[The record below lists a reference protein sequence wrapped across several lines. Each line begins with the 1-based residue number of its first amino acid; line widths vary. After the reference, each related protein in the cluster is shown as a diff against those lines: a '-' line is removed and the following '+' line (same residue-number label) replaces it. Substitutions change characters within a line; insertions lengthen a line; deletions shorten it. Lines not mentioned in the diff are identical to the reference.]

1 VKSQFPLHL
10 SHKIILVGIFSYFV
24 LKMFANQNLTALPE
38 LSSGLEELYCNNNQ
52 LTTLPALP
60 STLRVLTCGTNQLT
74 TLPELPS
81 TLKLL
86 ICNNNQLTT
95 LPALPC
101 TLRVLCCHDNNYL
114 TALPELLPTLK
125 KLYCSNNQLTA
136 LPELSLTLKVLYC
149 HDNHL
154 TALPELPSTL
164 EELYC
169 HNNQLT
175 TLPELP
181 PTLGELWCHNNQL
194 TTLPELPSTLKMLW
208 CHGNQLTT
216 LPELP
221 PTLQMLHCSSNQL
234 TTPPITQP
242 QPVPSL
248 LELTLNYVASSN
260 HVKPLKIIELQQ
272 RIEECGICKECRK
285 KRVLHDRI
293 KTCVKWN
300 VPGCNSLP
308 FNGFE
313 YDGFFS
319 SREKAQDRIWYLF
332 PLCEAIFYR
341 DWLTSPT
348 DEKKKQLMKMT
359 RAAVITEHILDPAY
373 PCHTVNV
380 YFSEVGYVT
389 NTLID
394 YPGKPVD
401 NYFFAQHTVDFGKRT
416 ERSVGSQEPDCFGM
430 CGNEVQLDYSL
441 GCQKVVTET
450 LTISEQFPDPDVSE
464 DMWQRVATT
473 YGIDL
478 AKLRERQAQK
488 DHVVEEDEEIPFDE
502 EVEQIVKQLVPRAA
516 RSKTHVVESE
526 SESEELVPSED
537 EIEDME
543 SHHRS
548 SLGLPTVDEL
558 DLEEKDGYAVADNF
572 VWSIET
578 DPLVVLGRYD
588 ESVSNPTK
596 RCVALTEEDLEEC
609 SRKGYEMLET
619 PSLISLILRSSSRPL
634 GLVTQDEDEEEPALS
649 EDEVEVPKPK
659 HKPQISIIGKDR
671 EQQCRG
677 TTKQGQRC
685 NNITKKGLSCSP
697 TVRFCYLHDPDQ
709 PKKKVKRKKT
719 KISEYWK
726 PLRRRGRRSSKNS
739 RKNAEK
745 NSKSLTGVAKFKERA
760 AKFTRHSL
768 SEAFYVF
775 CLSTSGL
782 HGHSYLPPE
791 LNAYISE
798 FVKGKACPHKER
810 CAKTSLGDKCC
821 ECNYWDEMC
830 QVCNDKMRC
839 RQETAMESAIES
851 YQDEYGELYE
861 KILMK
866 SIHRGDCIDAVS
878 SIDEELDLD
887 EEELGEFY

>member
-1 VKSQFPLHL
+1 MERASKNKSVLEVLVKIKLKLPTQYHRF
-10 SHKIILVGIFSYFV
+10 IFSYV
-24 LKMFANQNLTALPE
+24 KIMQSLVT
-38 LSSGLEELYCNNNQ
+38 LSAKAS
-52 LTTLPALP
+52 
-60 STLRVLTCGTNQLT
+60 
-74 TLPELPS
+74 
-81 TLKLL
+81 
-86 ICNNNQLTT
+86 
-95 LPALPC
+95 LPC
-101 TLRVLCCHDNNYL
+101 IPTDCLEKIVANNKVYGVLLKPRPDDNFD
-114 TALPELLPTLK
+114 K
-125 KLYCSNNQLTA
+125 F
-136 LPELSLTLKVLYC
+136 V
-149 HDNHL
+149 
-154 TALPELPSTL
+154 
-164 EELYC
+164 
-169 HNNQLT
+169 
-175 TLPELP
+175 
-181 PTLGELWCHNNQL
+181 
-194 TTLPELPSTLKMLW
+194 
-208 CHGNQLTT
+208 
-216 LPELP
+216 
-221 PTLQMLHCSSNQL
+221 
-234 TTPPITQP
+234 
-242 QPVPSL
+242 
-248 LELTLNYVASSN
+248 
-260 HVKPLKIIELQQ
+260 
-272 RIEECGICKECRK
+272 
-285 KRVLHDRI
+285 
-293 KTCVKWN
+293 
-300 VPGCNSLP
+300 
-308 FNGFE
+308 

-319 SREKAQDRIWYLF
+319 GREKAQERIWHLF
-332 PLCEAIFYR
+332 PMCCAPFY
-341 DWLTSPT
+341 DEWLTSPT
-348 DEKKKQLMKMT
+348 NKAKKRLLKTT
-359 RAAVITEHILDPAY
+359 RAPVITEHILDPTY
-373 PCHTVNV
+373 PCHTINV
-380 YFSEVGYVT
+380 YFSEAGYVT

-394 YPGKPVD
+394 YPGKPED
-401 NYFFAQHTVDFGKRT
+401 DYFFAQYTVDFGKLTRY
-416 ERSVGSQEPDCFGM
+416 SQGSEEPDCIGM
-430 CGNEVQLDYSL
+430 YGNQTQLEHSL
-441 GCQKVVTET
+441 YCQEIVTET
-450 LTISEQFPDPDVSE
+450 LTISEQFPDVSE
-464 DMWQRVATT
+464 DTWQRVATT

-478 AKLRERQAQK
+478 EKLRERQAQK
-488 DHVVEEDEEIPFDE
+488 DHVDEEDEEIPFDE
-502 EVEQIVKQLVPRAA
+502 EVEQIVKQLVPRPA
-516 RSKTHVVESE
+516 RSGKTQEVESE
-526 SESEELVPSED
+526 GELVPSED
-537 EIEDME
+537 EVEDTE

-548 SLGLPTVDEL
+548 SLG
-558 DLEEKDGYAVADNF
+558 
-572 VWSIET
+572 S
-578 DPLVVLGRYD
+578 PLKD
-588 ESVSNPTK
+588 ES
-596 RCVALTEEDLEEC
+596 E
-609 SRKGYEMLET
+609 ET
-619 PSLISLILRSSSRPL
+619 PSLISLILRSSSHPL

-830 QVCNDKMRC
+830 QVCVQKIRGQQQN
-839 RQETAMESAIES
+839 AMESAMES